1 MSQILD
7 PWNDAGILAK
17 RLQLPGSRLLIVVG
31 AEAWCTRCRTIRP
44 DFDSLAA
51 SAKAD
56 EIWLWLDVEDHA
68 QFLGDYLP
76 ENLPMMLVY
85 DGDRLVSSAF
95 LDSASALRVK
105 PIEPLVYEDKNLLI
119 DPGIRSRLI
128 SEDWAS
134 E

>member
-1 MSQILD
+1 MSQTLD

-17 RLQLPGSRLLIVVG
+17 RLKLPGSRLLIVVG
-31 AEAWCTRCRTIRP
+31 AEAWCTRCRKIRP
-44 DFDSLAA
+44 DFDSLAVGA
-51 SAKAD
+51 NAD
-56 EIWLWLDVEDHA
+56 EIWLWLDVEEHA

-76 ENLPMMLVY
+76 ENLPMILVY
-85 DGDRLVSSAF
+85 HGERLVSSAV
-95 LDSASALRVK
+95 LDDVSALRVTSV
-105 PIEPLVYEDKNLLI
+105 EPPAHQEKNVLI